1 MRLDTSVGTFLKP
14 PFKVLGSRASKR
26 WSEEGTHSGIE
37 EPHMLLAQLHNTNA
51 NIYEHMINNTRTSTK
66 V

>member
-1 MRLDTSVGTFLKP
+1 
-14 PFKVLGSRASKR
+14 
-26 WSEEGTHSGIE
+26 
-37 EPHMLLAQLHNTNA
+37 MLLAQLHNTNA